1 MNRIIVEFLAEDILN
16 TMRLDLVWA
25 QIEKGSVC
33 RSFTD
38 DYVHIK
44 LCLPRI
50 LISARKHGLMIPGQ
64 LRNNRLNLGSVVSHT
79 LLHEIRHVQQLH
91 DPTLPQV
98 SPLNRGVTTM
108 EEFRKYIVD
117 PGEQDA
123 EQFAKANITKIAE
136 NVLFDVGSFSLKW
149 GIDHMQKHI
158 EFCESYKPF

>member
-25 QIEKGSVC
+25 QIEKGGVC

-50 LISARKHGLMIPGQ
+50 LISARKHGLLIPGQ
-64 LRNNRLNLGSVVSHT
+64 LTNNRRNLGSAVSHT

-91 DPTLPQV
+91 DPALPQV
-98 SPLNRGVTTM
+98 SPLNRMVTTL
-108 EEFRKYIVD
+108 EEFRKYIAD

-123 EQFAKANITKIAE
+123 EQFAVSSITKIPE
-136 NVLFDVGSFSLKW
+136 DVLFDVGSFSLKW
-149 GIDHMQKHI
+149 GIEHMNQHI
-158 EFCESYKPF
+158 RFCESYKPF